1 MPQRERK
8 EDGMARVKEEP
19 SRGTLAALQ
28 EMLTGSGQ
36 AIIDQAQNLAGA
48 AGRTLEVVGRTA
60 QYQFG
65 ALVDAVGEQLGERL
79 DALMNAFSVSIRRD
93 LEDMDERLELLET
106 RLGEPSTDDI
116 KEIVAPVRTLANNA
130 VESAAA
136 AQVRLDELTNR
147 LQAAERRAAEIAAT
161 EREAPQPAFDGDGIR
176 QHVER
181 VDQRMT
187 DLGREVGG
195 KLGELGALR
204 ERLTRVEARVL
215 ESGKDQ
221 IARAGETT
229 GLRDRLA
236 RLEARL
242 SDLSREQVARAVEA
256 AGLRERVFR
265 LEQRATGGDAV
276 RIPAEQPVNSQQHP

>member
-8 EDGMARVKEEP
+8 EDGMARAKDEP

-28 EMLTGSGQ
+28 DMLTGSGQ
-36 AIIDQAQNLAGA
+36 AILDQAQSLAGA

-60 QYQFG
+60 QYQFA
-65 ALVDAVGEQLGERL
+65 ALVDAVGEQLGERM
-79 DALMNAFSVSIRRD
+79 DAILNAFAVSIRRD
-93 LEDMDERLELLET
+93 LEDMDERLEAIEQRLE
-106 RLGEPSTDDI
+106 EPTPDALTDVI
-116 KEIVAPVRTLANNA
+116 APVRTLANNA

-136 AQVRLDELTNR
+136 AQVRLNDLTAR
-147 LQAAERRAAEIAAT
+147 LQAAEQRAT
-161 EREAPQPAFDGDGIR
+161 ELGRETAGHGPIDADGIR
-176 QHVER
+176 QQVER
-181 VDQRMT
+181 IDQRMT

-195 KLGELGALR
+195 KLGEMGALR

-236 RLEARL
+236 RLDARL

-276 RIPAEQPVNSQQHP
+276 RIPADSSQPANSQQP

>member
-1 MPQRERK
+1 
-8 EDGMARVKEEP
+8 MARVKDEP

-28 EMLTGSGQ
+28 DMLTGGGQ
-36 AIIDQAQNLAGA
+36 ALLDQAQSIAGA

-60 QYQFG
+60 QHQFG

-79 DALMNAFSVSIRRD
+79 DTILSAFAVSIRRD
-93 LEDMDERLELLET
+93 LDDIDERLEILEN
-106 RLGEPSTDDI
+106 RLAERGTEGVA
-116 KEIVAPVRTLANNA
+116 EVVAPVRALANNA
-130 VESAAA
+130 IESAAA
-136 AQVRLDELTNR
+136 AQVRLDELTAR
-147 LQAAERRAAEIAAT
+147 LQAAEIRAGEAA
-161 EREAPQPAFDGDGIR
+161 RETALPSTADTDGLR
-176 QHVER
+176 QQVEG

-276 RIPAEQPVNSQQHP
+276 RIPADPPQPTNSHQP

>member
-1 MPQRERK
+1 
-8 EDGMARVKEEP
+8 MARVKDEP

-28 EMLTGSGQ
+28 DMLTGSGQ
-36 AIIDQAQNLAGA
+36 ALLDQAQSLAGA

-65 ALVDAVGEQLGERL
+65 TLVDAVGEQLGERL
-79 DALMNAFSVSIRRD
+79 DAILSAFAVSIRRD
-93 LEDMDERLELLET
+93 LDDIDERLGVLES
-106 RLGEPSTDDI
+106 RLGERDTNDLA
-116 KEIVAPVRTLANNA
+116 EVVAPVRTLANNA

-136 AQVRLDELTNR
+136 AQVRLDELTAR
-147 LQAAERRAAEIAAT
+147 LQAAEQRTSEIARETPRAAPVADAE
-161 EREAPQPAFDGDGIR
+161 GVR
-176 QHVER
+176 QHIER
-181 VDQRMT
+181 IDQRMT

-195 KLGELGALR
+195 KLGEVGALR

-265 LEQRATGGDAV
+265 LEQRATGGEAV
-276 RIPAEQPVNSQQHP
+276 RIPAEQSHATNLQQP

>member
-1 MPQRERK
+1 
-8 EDGMARVKEEP
+8 MARVKEEP

-36 AIIDQAQNLAGA
+36 ALLDQAQTLAGA

-106 RLGEPSTDDI
+106 RLGEPNTDDL

-136 AQVRLDELTNR
+136 AQVRLDELTAR
-147 LQAAERRAAEIAAT
+147 LQAAERRAAELAAV
-161 EREAPQPAFDGDGIR
+161 ERETPRQPAFDGEGIR

-195 KLGELGALR
+195 KLGEVGALR

-265 LEQRATGGDAV
+265 LEQRSTGDAV
-276 RIPAEQPVNSQQHP
+276 RMQAEQPTNSQPHP

>member
-1 MPQRERK
+1 
-8 EDGMARVKEEP
+8 MARVKEEP
-19 SRGTLAALQ
+19 SRGTLAAIQ

-36 AIIDQAQNLAGA
+36 AILDQAQSLAGA

-60 QYQFG
+60 QFQFG

-79 DALMNAFSVSIRRD
+79 DAILNAFAISIRRD
-93 LEDMDERLELLET
+93 LDDIDERLELMES
-106 RLGEPSTDDI
+106 RLGEPDADGI
-116 KEIVAPVRTLANNA
+116 KEIIAPVRTLANNA

-136 AQVRLDELTNR
+136 AQVRLDELFSRIETV
-147 LQAAERRAAEIAAT
+147 ERRAVELS
-161 EREAPQPAFDGDGIR
+161 RESTRDVVDGDDVR
-176 QHVER
+176 QRVER

-195 KLGELGALR
+195 KLGEMGALR

-265 LEQRATGGDAV
+265 LEQRATGSDPV
-276 RIPAEQPVNSQQHP
+276 RIAAEPPNSQQHP